1 VVVYPPMS
9 TGNRSRIQVLAGLA
23 LAGVLTGAV
32 WFQTHPPD
40 LDPTGSQGG
49 GPSSPS
55 KRPALPELAPE
66 RLATDELGLSAAT
79 ASLETSQG
87 TIRFKFFTRDA
98 PKTSSRII
106 ELIRN
111 GFYDGQIFFRVV
123 PGFAIQTGD
132 PTGTGNGGS
141 GKNLPAEP
149 NSQRHMEGAIGL
161 ARGADPD
168 SGDSQF
174 YIILSPQPQLD
185 GQYTVF
191 GKVTEGLDLVR
202 KMQRGDRIVKLSIE

>member
-1 VVVYPPMS
+1 MS
-9 TGNRSRIQVLAGLA
+9 SGNRTRIQIFSGLL

-40 LDPTGSQGG
+40 LNSSGSSATGQTSETR
-49 GPSSPS
+49 
-55 KRPALPELAPE
+55 RPVQPELAAD
-66 RLATDELGLSAAT
+66 RLIPDEQGLSAAT

-87 TIRFKFFTRDA
+87 TIRFKFFTKDA
-98 PKTSSRII
+98 PKTASRIVD
-106 ELIRN
+106 LIRH

-123 PGFAIQTGD
+123 PGFAVQTGD
-132 PTGTGNGGS
+132 PTATGNGGS

-149 NSQRHMEGAIGL
+149 NPRRHIEGAIGL

-191 GKVTEGLDLVR
+191 GSVTEGMDIVR
-202 KMQRGDRIVKLSIE
+202 KIQRGDRIIRLSVE

>member
-1 VVVYPPMS
+1 MLPRSTPM
-9 TGNRSRIQVLAGLA
+9 RITLAAIAALGILA
-23 LAGVLTGAV
+23 GAV

-40 LDPTGSQGG
+40 LDLSGSGAADTKK
-49 GPSSPS
+49 SERA
-55 KRPALPELAPE
+55 KKLPDITEAQWAPNE
-66 RLATDELGLSAAT
+66 KGLSGVT
-79 ASLETSQG
+79 AVLETAQG
-87 TIRFKFFTRDA
+87 HIKFKFFTQDA
-98 PKTSSRII
+98 PRTSRRIMD
-106 ELIRN
+106 LIRQ

-141 GKNLPAEP
+141 GETLAAEP
-149 NSQRHMEGAIGL
+149 NNRRHAEGVVGL

-174 YIILSPQPQLD
+174 YITLSPQPQLD

-191 GKVTEGLDLVR
+191 GSIIEGLDVTR
-202 KMQRGDRIVKLSIE
+202 KIQRGDRIIRLRLE